1 VGRDKSTAGLA
12 EYLAREKTLEEVLV
26 PGPVNGLSVITSG
39 RYPPNPSELLMR
51 AEFDALLT
59 SLNEQFDLIIV
70 DSPPV
75 LAVTD
80 PVVIGRYTGAT
91 ILITRHLETM
101 IGEVEAVRRVFETAG
116 VKVTGAVLNGY
127 KVTEGSKYGGQYHYY
142 NYRYAYKSGKS

>member
-1 VGRDKSTAGLA
+1 
-12 EYLAREKTLEEVLV
+12 
-26 PGPVNGLSVITSG
+26 
-39 RYPPNPSELLMR
+39 
-51 AEFDALLT
+51 
-59 SLNEQFDLIIV
+59 
-70 DSPPV
+70 V